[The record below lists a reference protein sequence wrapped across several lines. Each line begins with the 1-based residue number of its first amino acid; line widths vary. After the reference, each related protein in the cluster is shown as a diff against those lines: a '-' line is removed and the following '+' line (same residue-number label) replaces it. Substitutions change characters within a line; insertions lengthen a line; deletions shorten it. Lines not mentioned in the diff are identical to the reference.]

1 MVDVVVMLSCTKPG
15 RRGGRQKGSRS
26 CGLRRGRVNENGEP
40 CRVITGQKRLS
51 VCIAGGRASEWVCYI
66 MLPNQFV
73 FWVGHF
79 VTSLDRCAYSG
90 KEKPF

>member
-1 MVDVVVMLSCTKPG
+1 MDMVDVVVMLSCTKPG
-15 RRGGRQKGSRS
+15 WRGGRQRGSRS
-26 CGLRRGRVNENGEP
+26 YGLRRGRVNENGEP

-66 MLPNQFV
+66 MLLNQFM

-79 VTSLDRCAYSG
+79 VT
-90 KEKPF
+90 